1 MVVTIRG
8 ARSSGFTLLEVLMVV
23 LVVGILSAV
32 VLISLN
38 PGGPERKLGDE
49 TERLAS
55 LISLA
60 SNEAVMQNR
69 EYGVRLEQGGYGF
82 LCLDDKSQKWRE
94 CVGDSMLKHHVLPD
108 GLEVRALTGSRMSL
122 PEGEADADAEEQ
134 DPLKEDADKTD
145 AARLIPDVILL
156 SSGEAS
162 PVELEIRVIEEP
174 SLRMTVIVD
183 DIGRV
188 KWGEQAEM
196 DGDHAK

>member
-1 MVVTIRG
+1 MIVAIRG

-69 EYGVRLEQGGYGF
+69 EYGVRLEQGGYDF
-82 LCLDDKSQKWRE
+82 LCLEDKSQKWRE
-94 CVGDSMLKHHVLPD
+94 CVGDSMLKHHVLPK

-122 PEGEADADAEEQ
+122 PRGEAEEP
-134 DPLKEDADKTD
+134 DTLKEDPEKEE
-145 AARLIPDVILL
+145 AAILTPDVILL

-188 KWGEQAEM
+188 KWGEHAEM
-196 DGDHAK
+196 DDDNAK

>member
-1 MVVTIRG
+1 MIATIRS

-94 CVGDSMLKHHVLPD
+94 CVGDSMLKHHVLPE

-122 PEGEADADAEEQ
+122 PQGEAEEP
-134 DPLKEDADKTD
+134 DTLNENTEKEEVAILT
-145 AARLIPDVILL
+145 PDVILL

-196 DGDHAK
+196 DDDNAK

>member
-1 MVVTIRG
+1 MILSIPG

-69 EYGVRLEQGGYGF
+69 EYGVRLEPGAYGF

-94 CVGDSMLKHHVLPD
+94 CVGDSMLKHHVLPE
-108 GLEVRALTGSRMSL
+108 GLEVRALTAGRMSL
-122 PEGEADADAEEQ
+122 PEGEAEAPDSQ
-134 DPLKEDADKTD
+134 KEDAEKAD
-145 AARLIPDVILL
+145 AARLTPDVILL

-188 KWGEQAEM
+188 KWSGQAGM
-196 DGDHAK
+196 DDEHAE

>member
-1 MVVTIRG
+1 
-8 ARSSGFTLLEVLMVV
+8 MVV

-122 PEGEADADAEEQ
+122 PEGEANAEEP
-134 DPLKEDADKTD
+134 DTLKEDPDKTD
-145 AARLIPDVILL
+145 AARLTPDVILL

-174 SLRMTVIVD
+174 SLRMTVTVD

-196 DGDHAK
+196 DGDHAE

>member
-69 EYGVRLEQGGYGF
+69 EYGVRLEQGAYGF

-122 PEGEADADAEEQ
+122 PEGEADAEEP
-134 DPLKEDADKTD
+134 DTLKEDADKTD
-145 AARLIPDVILL
+145 AARLTPDVILL

-174 SLRMTVIVD
+174 SLRMTVTVD

>member
-1 MVVTIRG
+1 
-8 ARSSGFTLLEVLMVV
+8 MVV

-55 LISLA
+55 LILLA

-134 DPLKEDADKTD
+134 DPLKEDPEKTD
-145 AARLIPDVILL
+145 AARLTPDVILL

-188 KWGEQAEM
+188 KWGEQAEK